1 MIPLET
7 SEAVENGDNDA
18 VAAWLAANPQSV
30 NDLNAYG
37 SSLLISCINASPR
50 TNRDDQLELLR
61 YLLSQGADPNLICG
75 LPQWPT
81 QFEGGMTALFDIC
94 NGHDFPELQQLVDC
108 LLCAGADPN
117 LKVGSDEGGSGTAPL
132 AGAINYLLA
141 SDDASWQLAVIVRL
155 LRAGASLD
163 NCSDGHTADE
173 MMANEEREWPQL
185 AGDDVYFQAAKAL
198 IQGVR
203 AAGSWKKYCRRRCP
217 HREILALRSL
227 AMRGYITPYQ
237 RRRTR
242 GAEHKTA
249 IAFLA
254 RLGDNGIVWNILSFW
269 RDPDDVEAITLGNG
283 DVVRVYE

>member
-37 SSLLISCINASPR
+37 ASLLISCINASPE
-50 TNRDDQLELLR
+50 TDRDDQLELLR

-141 SDDASWQLAVIVRL
+141 SDDASWQLSVIVRL

-163 NCSDGHTADE
+163 DCDDGLTAEDMIARE
-173 MMANEEREWPQL
+173 EERWSEL
-185 AGDDVYFQAAKAL
+185 VYNNDHFQAAKTL
-198 IQGVR
+198 IHGVR
-203 AAGSWKKYCRRRCP
+203 AAGSWKKYCRRRGP
-217 HREILALRSL
+217 HRDILRLRSFVVRGRATTSDKWL
-227 AMRGYITPYQ
+227 AGMV
-237 RRRTR
+237 
-242 GAEHKTA
+242 
-249 IAFLA
+249 
-254 RLGDNGIVWNILSFW
+254 RLKENGLVWNILSFW
-269 RDPDDVEAITLGNG
+269 RDADDVEEITLGTG
-283 DVVRVYE
+283 DVVRVYN